1 MDSNDDEED
10 GRSDTM
16 TALDESWSVLKRTR
30 TSDGSV
36 PYSAGYVPSFYQ
48 ASQDV
53 QGLAQIGRRN
63 AAARD
68 LDSVADEEVRRR
80 PLLFGRKKSKE
91 EEQRLRSLAD
101 EARDKSRVQQ
111 MNIDFGMERGHHVE
125 RTKVPQDK
133 WSDGTRLSSVPSSY
147 DPRRAL
153 EGRRTTAERPPS
165 NEGGDLSDIP
175 LYGSNAIEGFYPYKY
190 PKGYSGSYP
199 FSGFGGAPSGAP
211 DDGAGI
217 TRDRGSYPV
226 PEGASTYPN
235 IADAAKK
242 GPSLGGIEDPVS
254 PNGQYYYD
262 YETQQWV
269 LNQ

>member
-1 MDSNDDEED
+1 
-10 GRSDTM
+10 M

-68 LDSVADEEVRRR
+68 LDSVADEEARRR

-91 EEQRLRSLAD
+91 EEQRLRGLAD
-101 EARDKSRVQQ
+101 EARYNSRVQQ
-111 MNIDFGMERGHHVE
+111 MNIDFGRERGHHVE

-133 WSDGTRLSSVPSSY
+133 WSDGTPLSSVPSSY
-147 DPRRAL
+147 DPRLAL
-153 EGRRTTAERPPS
+153 EGRRTTAERADF
-165 NEGGDLSDIP
+165 NEGGDT
-175 LYGSNAIEGFYPYKY
+175 GMGIEGFYPYKY

-199 FSGFGGAPSGAP
+199 FSGPAGAPSGAP

-226 PEGASTYPN
+226 PEGASTYP
-235 IADAAKK
+235 K